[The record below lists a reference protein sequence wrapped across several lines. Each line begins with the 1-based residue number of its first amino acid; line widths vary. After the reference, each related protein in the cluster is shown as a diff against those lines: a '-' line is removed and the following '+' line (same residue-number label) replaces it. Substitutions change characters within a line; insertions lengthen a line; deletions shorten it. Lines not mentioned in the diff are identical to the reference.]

1 MVTPTE
7 SAQTAEAD
15 GLTGGAIAGIV
26 VGVAVAMI
34 AVIGLA
40 AFFVFKK
47 VRSQVA
53 SPLARLFALAIST
66 APTHFLLCSNSQ
78 SETIPAH

>member
-47 VRSQVA
+47 PIKLPGSGAPVEMMPAVGA
-53 SPLARLFALAIST
+53 SPAMKADAVK
-66 APTHFLLCSNSQ
+66 
-78 SETIPAH
+78 EDKV